1 MRRIKALDKKECR
14 KSGLRFSRKRK
25 QCYAKCIRKTDVF
38 DRIVFKCVKRE
49 DVTVVVEEVK
59 KAIDGE
65 EQEPIADQK
74 LDKAVCTEA
83 SRRFSRTEGCT
94 EECRSQL
101 LTFDKKTGRCSAEEK
116 IVEKIEEKVEEV
128 LDMKCGEGKIFDAE
142 EKNCVEVAQPLEE
155 APKFA
160 DIDFDRIECS
170 KAGLRYSKKRLSCYI
185 RCKKSKTKVF
195 DPEKGKCVY

>member
-49 DVTVVVEEVK
+49 DVTVAVEEVK

-65 EQEPIADQK
+65 EQEQIADQK

-83 SRRFSRTEGCT
+83 SLRFSRTEGCT

-101 LTFDKKTGRCSAEEK
+101 LTL
-116 IVEKIEEKVEEV
+116 VEKIEEKVEEV

-142 EKNCVEVAQPLEE
+142 EKNCVEVEQPLEE